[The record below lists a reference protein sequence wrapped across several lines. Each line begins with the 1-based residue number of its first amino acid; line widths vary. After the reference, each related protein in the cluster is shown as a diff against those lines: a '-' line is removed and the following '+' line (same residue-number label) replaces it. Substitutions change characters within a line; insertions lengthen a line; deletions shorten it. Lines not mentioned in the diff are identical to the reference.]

1 MPGIKFAIEKKY
13 LKNRIW
19 KKKKMADNLA
29 WGECARKKEEKK
41 KILQGAGKKTWVMSW
56 KIEWAL

>member
-41 KILQGAGKKTWVMSW
+41 RRFYKVLERKHESCLGK
-56 KIEWAL
+56 